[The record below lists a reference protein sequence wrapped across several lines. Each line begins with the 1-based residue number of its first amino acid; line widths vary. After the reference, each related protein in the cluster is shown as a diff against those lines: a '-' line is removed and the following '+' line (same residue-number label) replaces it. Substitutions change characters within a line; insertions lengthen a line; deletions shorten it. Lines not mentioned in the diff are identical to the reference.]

1 MGLRIKQ
8 RLYQIKLRRWPSNIF
23 ALAYVGGQFFL
34 VNYFFSFSIAVLFLL
49 GLSVSWSVFSSTIR
63 MRAKRKNF
71 KFSFIHFL
79 FQIKDFKDF
88 SPNKKCLYVLIY
100 GLALYF
106 IGSSNLF
113 NDSYFLVVGAI
124 SGLIG
129 MKLDQVHFAKKRAY
143 AHVPKKASL

>member
-34 VNYFFSFSIAVLFLL
+34 MNYFLGFSIAVLFLF
-49 GLSVSWSVFSSTIR
+49 GQSVSWSVFSPTIR

-71 KFSFIHFL
+71 KFSFINFL
-79 FQIKDFKDF
+79 FQIKNFKDF
-88 SPNKKCLYVLIY
+88 SPNKKCLYLLFY

-106 IGSSNLF
+106 VVTSNLF
-113 NDSYFLVVGAI
+113 NDSYFMILGAI

-129 MKLDQVHFAKKRAY
+129 TKLDQVHFAKRRAY
-143 AHVPKKASL
+143 VRVPKKASP